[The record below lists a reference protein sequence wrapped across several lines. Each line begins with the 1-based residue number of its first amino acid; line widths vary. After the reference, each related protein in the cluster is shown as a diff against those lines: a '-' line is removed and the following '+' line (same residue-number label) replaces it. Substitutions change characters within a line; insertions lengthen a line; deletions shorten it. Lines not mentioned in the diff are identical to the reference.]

1 MNFLKGDGVMD
12 LFNNDEREKVY
23 LKNVYF
29 EGVHNRYKLSVDF
42 NESLSILHGQNGTGK
57 TTLLHA
63 IANIVNCDFLRFS
76 FIKFKFVKASY
87 SNGNWVSITSNDGG
101 CLVECASGDNF
112 HFTSGEAQEG
122 ARRDEGDRFRSFEI
136 IQIQKDFAQNNSLNI
151 IKTSYFPAFRTIL
164 EAWSAQLE
172 NEGPSNI
179 RMRPHSV
186 NKRVTEFSRNLF
198 GQFLPRI
205 NFPSPLDIE
214 NSLRNE
220 IRDAQIKIG
229 RYDSSVFTDSF
240 VKVFSALLSGGQGSA
255 QEAEEIL
262 KEISDLTSTPD
273 NKMLTGIE
281 GPTLDTYHQLQVL
294 IGSGGRSEA
303 LASSAVG
310 ALKVYRDALKARK
323 NFQSKIFDEVDK
335 YFDAVN
341 AFLDKEK
348 KELRYEVNPSRRLP
362 RVGLRFP
369 DKTWS
374 SILVM
379 SSGERQLLT
388 MLYAVTK
395 MSEDFL
401 VLIDEPELSLHI
413 DWQEELLGKMMGQL
427 GGRQIIVCT
436 HSPSIATDYK
446 DYMIEI
452 SPDFDVG
459 SEVSVQ
465 VNSEDDEELI

>member
-1 MNFLKGDGVMD
+1 MDFLSSQVSD
-12 LFNNDEREKVY
+12 KVY
-23 LKNVYF
+23 LKGICF
-29 EGVHNRYKLSVDF
+29 EGVHNRYRLNVDF

-63 IANIVNCDFLRFS
+63 IANIANCDFLRFS
-76 FIKFKFVKASY
+76 FISFRFVKAFY
-87 SNGNWVSITSNDGG
+87 SNGNWVSVTKQENH
-101 CLVECASGDNF
+101 CLVECASGDSF
-112 HFTSGEAQEG
+112 TFTSEQAMEVL
-122 ARRDEGDRFRSFEI
+122 RRNEEDRFRREYSVEI
-136 IQIQKDFAQNNSLNI
+136 LHRQKQFVESNELHL

-164 EAWSAQLE
+164 EAWSAQME
-172 NEGPSNI
+172 DD
-179 RMRPHSV
+179 RPPQLKGRSV
-186 NKRVTEFSRNLF
+186 SATRKVTEFSRNLF
-198 GQFLPRI
+198 GQFLPKI

-220 IRDAQIKIG
+220 IRDAQMKIG

-240 VKVFSALLSGGQGSA
+240 VKVFSALLRGEQGSA

-262 KEISDLTSTPD
+262 KEISDLTSAPN
-273 NKMLTGIE
+273 NKMLLDAE
-281 GPTLDTYHQLQVL
+281 GPTQDTYHQLQVL
-294 IGSGGRSEA
+294 IGSGGRSED

-310 ALKVYRDALKARK
+310 ALKVYRDALKDRK
-323 NFQSKIFDEVDK
+323 KFQSRIFDEVDK

-348 KELRYEVNPSRRLP
+348 KELRYEIDPNRRLP
-362 RVGLRFP
+362 KVGLRFP
-369 DKTWS
+369 DNTWS

-395 MSEDFL
+395 MNEDAL

-436 HSPSIATDYK
+436 HSPSIANDYN

-452 SPDFDVG
+452 SPHFDLG
-459 SEVSVQ
+459 PLAALSSSVD
-465 VNSEDDEELI
+465 DDEELI

>member
-1 MNFLKGDGVMD
+1 MNVTMP
-12 LFNNDEREKVY
+12 ETQEKVY
-23 LKNVYF
+23 LKSISF
-29 EGVHNRYKLSVDF
+29 EGVHNRYRLNVEF
-42 NESLSILHGQNGTGK
+42 NKSLSILHGQNGTGK

-63 IANIVNCDFLRFS
+63 IANIANCDFLRFAFIS
-76 FIKFKFVKASY
+76 FRYVKAIY
-87 SNGNWVSITSNDGG
+87 SNDNWVSITKNENF
-101 CLVECASGDNF
+101 CMVACASGDKF
-112 HFTSGEAQEG
+112 QFEIGQALEAL
-122 ARRDEGDRFRSFEI
+122 RRHEDERFRREYVSEVVMR
-136 IQIQKDFAQNNSLNI
+136 QKHFAESNGLSI

-164 EAWSAQLE
+164 EAWSAQVDE
-172 NEGPSNI
+172 ERSIQIKGRSI
-179 RMRPHSV
+179 SSV
-186 NKRVTEFSRNLF
+186 KKVTEFSRNLF

-229 RYDSSVFTDSF
+229 RYDSSVFTESF
-240 VKVFSALLSGGQGSA
+240 VKVFSALLRGEQGSA
-255 QEAEEIL
+255 QDAEEIL
-262 KEISDLTSTPD
+262 KEISDLTSAPD
-273 NKMLTGIE
+273 NRMLLDVE
-281 GPTLDTYHQLQVL
+281 GPTQDTYRQLQVL
-294 IGSGGRSEA
+294 IGSGGRSED

-310 ALKVYRDALKARK
+310 ALEVYRDALKARK
-323 NFQSKIFDEVDK
+323 KFQSKIFDEVDK

-348 KELRYEVNPSRRLP
+348 KELRYEIDPNRRSP
-362 RVGLRFP
+362 KVGLRFP
-369 DKTWS
+369 DNSWS

-395 MSEDFL
+395 MNEDAL

-436 HSPSIATDYK
+436 HSPSIANDYNE
-446 DYMIEI
+446 YMIEI
-452 SPDFDVG
+452 SPDFDLGPRVALD
-459 SEVSVQ
+459 SALDE
-465 VNSEDDEELI
+465 DEELI